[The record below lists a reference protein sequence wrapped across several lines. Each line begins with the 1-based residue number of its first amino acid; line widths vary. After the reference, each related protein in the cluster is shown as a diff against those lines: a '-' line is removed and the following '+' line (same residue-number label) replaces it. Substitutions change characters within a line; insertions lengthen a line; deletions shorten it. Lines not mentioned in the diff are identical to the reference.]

1 MIDDVCAGQFGGLT
15 VCGLS
20 LQLCRGAST
29 PERKR
34 WCLPE
39 HVEAFKYLA
48 GSGCSEIA
56 GTDDTANFGVVRN
69 SLSRLGISDSQ
80 QVRVWHEY
88 TKNYNKYA
96 WGEVAEAVA
105 SAVHTVL
112 RLHQSGTSRT
122 LARCTRQHVAYP

>member
-1 MIDDVCAGQFGGLT
+1 MWPTA
-15 VCGLS
+15 
-20 LQLCRGAST
+20 QLCRGASA

-56 GTDDTANFGVVRN
+56 GTDDAANFGVVRN

-80 QVRVWHEY
+80 QVRLC
-88 TKNYNKYA
+88 
-96 WGEVAEAVA
+96 AVCGA
-105 SAVHTVL
+105 RWRNL
-112 RLHQSGTSRT
+112 WQQQLTSS
-122 LARCTRQHVAYP
+122 

>member
-1 MIDDVCAGQFGGLT
+1 M
-15 VCGLS
+15 
-20 LQLCRGAST
+20 QLCRGASA

-56 GTDDTANFGVVRN
+56 GTDDAANFGVVRN

-80 QVRVWHEY
+80 QARMHAVYRAGEPRDIANWCRVKA
-88 TKNYNKYA
+88 TQV
-96 WGEVAEAVA
+96 G
-105 SAVHTVL
+105 
-112 RLHQSGTSRT
+112 
-122 LARCTRQHVAYP
+122 P